1 MLPSPE
7 RSDDREIQ
15 MPYWNAM
22 NLIKREVF
30 VRLQKATATNRL
42 VALQYTEMM
51 DIILAKE
58 FFKNSINLLMGQ
70 PLPHN
75 SRVE

>member
-1 MLPSPE
+1 MFPSPE

-42 VALQYTEMM
+42 VAMQHTEMM
-51 DIILAKE
+51 DIILA
-58 FFKNSINLLMGQ
+58 
-70 PLPHN
+70 
-75 SRVE
+75 